1 MPGVSVKFVLM
12 LSYAVALAGIALFL
26 ERAARHTHK
35 RSLRISTVGFIYHPE
50 RDIWRCPEEQHLFPV
65 FTDWTKKTV
74 VYQAPA
80 AACNA
85 CKRKESCTDSN
96 NGRRVERR
104 LSGDL
109 EYGMQRFHRVFS
121 ITLLILAS
129 LLLIIDMFQPAGIYP
144 RIGLTV
150 MLLVFLTS
158 LQRSIRSL
166 LQPSPSALESI
177 PGHGKPQMRPDQ
189 IRASNK

>member
-1 MPGVSVKFVLM
+1 MPDVSVKFVLM
-12 LSYAVALAGIALFL
+12 LSYAVVLAAVAFLL

-35 RSLRISTVGFIYHPE
+35 RSLRISTVGFTYHPD

-80 AACNA
+80 SACNA
-85 CKRKESCTDSN
+85 CKRKESCTDSD

-121 ITLLILAS
+121 ITLLGLAS
-129 LLLIIDMFQPAGIYP
+129 LLLVIDMFQPAGIYP
-144 RIGLTV
+144 RMGLTV
-150 MLLVFLTS
+150 VLLVFLTS
-158 LQRSIRSL
+158 LQRLARSL
-166 LQPSPSALESI
+166 LHPPPSALESI
-177 PGHGKPQMRPDQ
+177 PGHGEPQLRPNE